1 MTAGRSALLAA
12 SLLGVAACSL
22 LTDLDELH
30 GGSGDAGG
38 GASGSPEGAAPDA
51 GGGDATGGDGAGT
64 SSSGT
69 LTDGGLDCSGATF
82 CDGFE
87 RDAFQGAW
95 PDFSLTKASK
105 LSIARDRARS
115 GSSSLRCALTAS
127 EAVAAMLIM
136 DLAAAKAIELR
147 YAFWVDSA
155 VRQTNMWGLAFIDG
169 STQRTL
175 FLKIAD
181 GKATYADELI
191 VGGVVKSESES
202 DAVDV
207 PLGRWVEVAV
217 FLDVAARLGR
227 AELDGKVLVDA
238 YSVGDLPTD
247 AAKLFGGVS
256 YAAAGP
262 AYDIYVDDVRLTVT
276 RK

>member
-1 MTAGRSALLAA
+1 MTSGRSALLVA

-30 GGSGDAGG
+30 GGPGDAGG
-38 GASGSPEGAAPDA
+38 GASDSPEGAAPDA
-51 GGGDATGGDGAGT
+51 GGSDATGGDGAAS

-69 LTDGGLDCSGATF
+69 LPDGGLDCSGATF

-95 PDFSLTKASK
+95 PDYSLMKASK
-105 LSIARDRARS
+105 LSITRDRART
-115 GSSSLRCALTAS
+115 GSSSLRYALTAS
-127 EAVAAMLIM
+127 DSVAAMLLM
-136 DLAAAKAIELR
+136 DLVPAKAIELR

-155 VRQTNMWGLAFIDG
+155 VRQTNMWGLSFIDG
-169 STQRTL
+169 SSQRTV
-175 FLKIAD
+175 FLKITD

-191 VGGVVKSESES
+191 VGGMVKSLSES
-202 DAVDV
+202 DPMAI

-217 FLDVAARLGR
+217 SLDVATRTGR
-227 AELDGKVLVDA
+227 VEFDGKVLVDA
-238 YSVGDLPTD
+238 YSVGELPTD

-276 RK
+276 PK

>member
-1 MTAGRSALLAA
+1 MTSGRSALLVA

-30 GGSGDAGG
+30 GGPGDAGG

-51 GGGDATGGDGAGT
+51 GGSDATGGDGAAS

-69 LTDGGLDCSGATF
+69 LPDGGLDCSGATF

-95 PDFSLTKASK
+95 PDYSLMKASK
-105 LSIARDRARS
+105 LSITRDRART
-115 GSSSLRCALTAS
+115 GSSSLRYALTAS
-127 EAVAAMLIM
+127 DSVAAMLLM
-136 DLAAAKAIELR
+136 DLVPAKAIELR

-155 VRQTNMWGLAFIDG
+155 VRQTNMWGLSFIDG
-169 STQRTL
+169 SSQRTV
-175 FLKIAD
+175 FLKITD

-191 VGGVVKSESES
+191 VGGMVKSLSES
-202 DAVDV
+202 DPMAI

-217 FLDVAARLGR
+217 SLDVATRTGR
-227 AELDGKVLVDA
+227 VEFDGKVLVDA
-238 YSVGDLPTD
+238 YSVGELPTD

-276 RK
+276 PK